1 MGKDRDEAFATGAFE
16 SAMGI
21 LRKSDNIQFDAI
33 PDVPLRI
40 SGSGQLG
47 MDVTGGAAGHQ
58 LWMRF

>member
-1 MGKDRDEAFATGAFE
+1 
-16 SAMGI
+16 MGI